1 MKLIRVKTMGQ
12 VQAEK
17 QSGKKLEC
25 RKYNTKYLSLEFTNI
40 DGNGKKRPQ
49 CFLCMKI
56 LAVDNMKPN
65 SLTGHLEAV
74 NAKYV

>member
-25 RKYNTKYLSLEFTNI
+25 RKYNTKYLSFGFTNNDVKSHDSSVGI
-40 DGNGKKRPQ
+40 VTRLQDG
-49 CFLCMKI
+49 
-56 LAVDNMKPN
+56 
-65 SLTGHLEAV
+65 
-74 NAKYV
+74 